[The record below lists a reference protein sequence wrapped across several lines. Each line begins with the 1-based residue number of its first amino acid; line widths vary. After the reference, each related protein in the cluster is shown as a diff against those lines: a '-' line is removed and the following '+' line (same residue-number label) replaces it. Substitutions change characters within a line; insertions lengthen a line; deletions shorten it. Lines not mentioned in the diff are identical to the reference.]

1 LRAEVAPVT
10 DVHSHDKRARA
21 TLAAALVLAALVL
34 AALVLAAAAAL
45 AAAAYHRGGGG
56 RVTRQRDEV
65 FLSGTE

>member
-21 TLAAALVLAALVL
+21 TLAAALVL

-65 FLSGTE
+65 FLSGAE